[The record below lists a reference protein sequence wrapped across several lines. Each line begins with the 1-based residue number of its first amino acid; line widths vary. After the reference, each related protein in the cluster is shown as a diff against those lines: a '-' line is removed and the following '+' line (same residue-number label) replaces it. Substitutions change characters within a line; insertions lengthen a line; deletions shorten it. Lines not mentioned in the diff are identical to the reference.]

1 MIRVILELFRIMAI
15 FLILG
20 AVLGGLVGLIY
31 ASIGINVDYTSGG
44 WLVGFA
50 IIILLFVLY
59 RNKLQFIGWYNGE
72 GDENGDTITGGLLN
86 WVQDGTYVL
95 MMSSRVSKE
104 AMLEIARSMK

>member
-20 AVLGGLVGLIY
+20 AVLGGLVSLIY
-31 ASIGINVDYTSGG
+31 ASIGVNVDNTNGG

-59 RNKLQFIGWYNGE
+59 RNKLQFSGWYKGE
-72 GDENGDTITGGLLN
+72 GREKLPKIVSRMLIFGSISLL
-86 WVQDGTYVL
+86 L
-95 MMSSRVSKE
+95 LAPFVSFYFN
-104 AMLEIARSMK
+104 

>member
-20 AVLGGLVGLIY
+20 AVLGGLVSLIY
-31 ASIGINVDYTSGG
+31 ASIGLNVDNTNGG

-59 RNKLQFIGWYNGE
+59 RNKLQFSGWYKGE
-72 GDENGDTITGGLLN
+72 GREKLPKIVSRMLILGSISLL
-86 WVQDGTYVL
+86 L
-95 MMSSRVSKE
+95 LAPFVSFYFN
-104 AMLEIARSMK
+104 